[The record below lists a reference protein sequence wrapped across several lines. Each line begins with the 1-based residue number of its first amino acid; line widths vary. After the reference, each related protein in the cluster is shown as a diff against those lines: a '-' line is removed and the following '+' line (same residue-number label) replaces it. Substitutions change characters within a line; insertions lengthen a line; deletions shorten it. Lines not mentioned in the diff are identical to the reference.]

1 MSAAM
6 SSTTPHTLEYQLG
19 RTDLEA
25 FAVHHVAHAAS
36 LARRIRRMRI
46 VWTVV
51 FVVIAVEYARTS
63 LAGALAFAAV
73 GVAYLVLYGPLN
85 RFLAGRQ
92 THGLNRRPPT
102 PRSGI
107 VRLTL
112 DGGALAVEAA
122 EGAGRFAPR
131 DVREIDET
139 PSHYYLHVGPSS
151 AIIIPRSGLATGDPD
166 AFVRALRAAT
176 EA

>member
-1 MSAAM
+1 MTSA
-6 SSTTPHTLEYQLG
+6 TPQTLEYQLEQA
-19 RTDLEA
+19 DLEA
-25 FAVHHVAHAAS
+25 FAAHHVAHAAS

-51 FVVIAVEYARTS
+51 FVVIVVEYARTS
-63 LAGALAFAAV
+63 PAGAFAFAAV
-73 GVAYLVLYGPLN
+73 AIAYLALYGPLN

-102 PRSGI
+102 PRSGG

-112 DGGALAVEAA
+112 QGGALAVEAA
-122 EGAGRFAPR
+122 EGTGRFVPR
-131 DVREIDET
+131 DVGQIDET

-166 AFVRALRAAT
+166 AFVRALRAAA
-176 EA
+176 EP